1 MDIEKRA
8 LSKDG
13 FWLNGN
19 EFPQSTYSTS
29 SPTNAAKS
37 IVFTKPIKEFRLE
50 PEVAKVARLE
60 PITERKPT
68 NLNIT
73 EVTEETADANT
84 TLQSLDPADISQSME
99 DFASNFFLS
108 PPLNVPTQEFPVQAL
123 RSETSKPWL
132 MIDRVS
138 STSSSAP
145 ELFDQVSDFDES
157 SSPLH
162 DEDFSKLYQYT
173 KEITSNG
180 AIMS

>member
-1 MDIEKRA
+1 M
-8 LSKDG
+8 
-13 FWLNGN
+13 
-19 EFPQSTYSTS
+19 
-29 SPTNAAKS
+29 
-37 IVFTKPIKEFRLE
+37 
-50 PEVAKVARLE
+50 ARLE

-73 EVTEETADANT
+73 EVTEEITDANT
-84 TLQSLDPADISQSME
+84 TFESLDPADISQSME
-99 DFASNFFLS
+99 AFASNFYEFDKDCRPYLS